1 MLQNKKIIFS
11 YIIFVFCLLISSGLS
26 AQIIDIPDDNLREAI
41 EKYLSKPSGTVITAQ
56 EMLRLSL
63 LDVRNAE
70 IEEIVGLEFATNLV
84 ELNLHNNSIFDLTP
98 ITDLKKL
105 SRLRLTNNRISDLT
119 PLKDLISLE
128 ILVLDDNLISDLT
141 PLKGLFNLIDIN
153 LSHNALTDLTPLSDL
168 IRLTHVAIT
177 ENPLGDLTPLSGLI
191 SLTRFS
197 SWGTPIR
204 NLGALSEL
212 PKLERIDICGGELTD
227 LSPIQGLTALKELY
241 LVNNDISNIEPIAS
255 LINLRR
261 LDLRQNEVTDVK
273 PLVNL
278 TNLTF
283 LILEDNEIVDFAP
296 LDPLKRR
303 GVFINQVNNP
313 GFTPNAP
320 KISGPWLWVIVPT
333 DGLSGSDAA
342 SSGTDYLSKVSA
354 GTITEEI
361 VATRGAVKSEKV
373 GKKEW
378 KEGRLSKSG
387 GNNINELAN
396 EIGLGTDDI
405 NHHVA
410 YGSIIINSP
419 AQQSTTMYVGSGDA
433 VKIWLN
439 GKLIHNKAVDRDA
452 EDYQDAFPLTLNK
465 GINFLLVAVYEGRGW
480 WSGFFGLESGTEY
493 DTLLPDLSDG
503 EKQRNPADV
512 NGDGRVSILDML
524 QVVQSF
530 DFYKEGLTN
539 EDLNGDRMVDIRDLI
554 IVSNQVNLQADIDSQ
569 EALSPTLIQEW
580 ITMAWEG
587 YDGSDEYREGIT
599 NLENLLIIL
608 NSIKKAEK
616 VILKTALLPNYP
628 NPFNPETW
636 IPYQLASPAD
646 VTITIHSSSGT
657 LLQTLE
663 LGMRVSGKYISPDRA
678 AHWNGKNRLGES
690 VASGVYFYTL
700 IAGDFTATRK
710 MLILK

>member
-1 MLQNKKIIFS
+1 MLQNKKILFF
-11 YIIFVFCLLISSGLS
+11 YIIFVFSFLISSVLS

-41 EKYLSKPSGTVITAQ
+41 EKVLSKPSGAVITAQ
-56 EMLRLSL
+56 EMLRINL
-63 LDVRNAE
+63 LDVKNAE
-70 IEEIVGLEFATNLV
+70 IEEIVGLENATNLV
-84 ELNLHNNSIFDLTP
+84 ELNLHNNSISDLTP

-105 SRLRLTNNRISDLT
+105 SRLRLNNNRISDLK

-128 ILVLDDNLISDLT
+128 ILDLDGNLISDLT

-153 LSHNALTDLTPLSDL
+153 LSHNALSDLTPLSDL

-177 ENPLGDLTPLSGLI
+177 ENPLGNLAPLSGLI
-191 SLTRFS
+191 SLRRFS

-212 PKLERIDICGGELTD
+212 PKLEIINICGGELTD
-227 LSPIQGLTALKELY
+227 LSPLQGLTALKELY

-255 LINLRR
+255 FINLRR
-261 LDLRQNEVTDVK
+261 LDLRQNEVKDVN

-278 TNLTF
+278 ENLTF
-283 LILEDNEIVDFAP
+283 IILEDNEINDFTP

-303 GVFINQVNNP
+303 GVFINQINNP
-313 GFTPNAP
+313 GFTPDAP
-320 KISGPWLWVIVPT
+320 KIRGPWLWVIVPT
-333 DGLSGSDAA
+333 DGLSGSEAA
-342 SSGTDYLSKVSA
+342 SSGTDYLSEITNGS
-354 GTITEEI
+354 ITEKI
-361 VATRGAVKSEKV
+361 VATRGAVKREKV

-378 KEGRLSKSG
+378 KEGRLPKSG

-433 VKIWLN
+433 VKVWFN
-439 GKLIHNKAVDRDA
+439 GVLVHNEAVDRDA
-452 EDYQDAFPLTLNK
+452 EDYQDAFPITLNK
-465 GINFLLVAVYEGRGW
+465 GINVLLVAVYEGRGW

-493 DTLLPDLSDG
+493 DTFLPGLSYN
-503 EKQRNPADV
+503 ETQRNPADV

-524 QVVQSF
+524 EVVQSF
-530 DFYKEGLTN
+530 DFYKAGVTN
-539 EDLNGDRMVDIRDLI
+539 EDLNGDQIVDIRDLI
-554 IVSNQVNLQADIDSQ
+554 IVAEQVNLQEDADSQ

-580 ITMAWEG
+580 INMAWKG
-587 YDGSDEYREGIT
+587 YDGSDAYRNGIT

-608 NSIKKAEK
+608 KSIKKAEK
-616 VILKTALLPNYP
+616 AILKTALLPNYP

-646 VTITIHSSSGT
+646 VTITIHSSNGT
-657 LLQTLE
+657 LLKTLE
-663 LGMRVSGKYISPDRA
+663 LGMKVSGKYITPDRA
-678 AHWNGKNRLGES
+678 AHWNGKNSLGES
-690 VASGVYFYTL
+690 VASGVYFYSL
-700 IAGDFTATRK
+700 ITGDFTATRK